1 MWPFADEESFW
12 AWAADTDAELMEQD
26 EDLLLHDPAGLPLLV
41 TAAADAECPKRS
53 YCAWV
58 LHDYSRRIMGWQV
71 AQEYSALRAAA
82 DLASSSGD
90 VWVRWWS
97 EYVGRMFS
105 YLTDVRPVNRAAA
118 ERMATD
124 LLAGPAGNLV
134 IQLAAGQM
142 HWQCAESGHYP
153 SYLYINRRS
162 GEYRMTRPHPLSRQ
176 ELGALYRRGS

>member
-1 MWPFADEESFW
+1 
-12 AWAADTDAELMEQD
+12 MEQD

-41 TAAADAECPKRS
+41 NAAADAECPKRS
-53 YCAWV
+53 YCATV

-71 AQEYSALRAAA
+71 AHEYPALRSAA
-82 DLASSSGD
+82 DRASSSGD
-90 VWVRWWS
+90 GWVRWWS
-97 EYVGRMFS
+97 EYVSRLFS

-118 ERMATD
+118 ERMAID
-124 LLAGPAGNLV
+124 LLAGPADNLV

-153 SYLYINRRS
+153 TFLYISRRS

-176 ELGALYRRGS
+176 EIEALYRQRS